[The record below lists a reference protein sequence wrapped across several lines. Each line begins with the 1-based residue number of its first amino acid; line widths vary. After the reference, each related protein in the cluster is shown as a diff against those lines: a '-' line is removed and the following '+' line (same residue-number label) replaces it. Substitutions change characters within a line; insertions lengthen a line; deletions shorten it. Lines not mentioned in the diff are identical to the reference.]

1 MATEHERVTELL
13 RDDILERRWSPGER
27 LPGEMQLASTFG
39 VSRNTV
45 RKALDTLA
53 NVNLVRR
60 HQGKGTFVAEQGV
73 SHVLG
78 DLRSFTEIIRDLGM
92 TPGLLRAEIAVDQNP
107 PEEARQY
114 LSGSR
119 LWLAERVRS
128 ANDQPFCLMQS
139 WLPDAVAWDI
149 AADRLR
155 ETQSLYEILAGKNL
169 RPATATEVIRAEAA
183 STIEVDALGVALGS
197 PLLTIYRWTADSRGY
212 PLEYARSTSPGSH
225 YQYVIRLQ
233 Q

>member
-1 MATEHERVTELL
+1 MATEHERVAELL

-45 RKALDTLA
+45 RKALDTLSNA
-53 NVNLVRR
+53 NVVRR
-60 HQGKGTFVAEQGV
+60 RQGKGTFVAEQGV

-78 DLRSFTEIIRDLGM
+78 DLRSFTETIRDLGM
-92 TPGLLRAEIAVDQNP
+92 VPGLLKAEISVDLDP
-107 PEEARQY
+107 PKEARQY

-119 LWLAERVRS
+119 LWLAERIRS
-128 ANDQPFCLMQS
+128 ANGQPFCLMQS
-139 WLPDAVAWDI
+139 WLPDAVAWDVT
-149 AADRLR
+149 AERLR
-155 ETQSLYEILAGKNL
+155 ETQSLYEILAGKDL

-183 STIEVDALGVALGS
+183 TPIEVQALGVALGS

-212 PLEYARSTSPGSH
+212 PLEYVRSTSPGPQ
-225 YQYVIRLQ
+225 YQYVIRLLQ
-233 Q
+233 